1 MHVNVLSTCVT
12 SEREAS
18 TFDGF
23 NHSVAASPFPVAPVS
38 AAVASPVVSRG
49 FLGLMKNIVGNRIR
63 EQPSSSAG
71 SASKNE
77 STVLDVHSY
86 PARWRVVKLVA
97 FELVRNDPGIM
108 MTTTGTAAAS
118 IDSSSAPTGSSTK
131 YKIGR
136 RRDSSRSI
144 VGDKL
149 RKIRAMQ
156 NGVYK
161 KIAWLPEWWWDLVPA
176 LSVHETNPAASGTG
190 TGDVWDGKALSE
202 MGEGFIEDDDLPQWT
217 GTEESFLDEAGDS
230 EQLSDPPA
238 TVAPLNSWTYSADCG
253 TDWMPKDMVR
263 IVLFCGMLHFR
274 VKLILMSL
282 CPSLFLCRII

>member
-23 NHSVAASPFPVAPVS
+23 NHSIAPASFPVAP
-38 AAVASPVVSRG
+38 AATAFASPIVSRG

-63 EQPSSSAG
+63 EQPSSSAS

-97 FELVRNDPGIM
+97 FELVRNDPSIM

-118 IDSSSAPTGSSTK
+118 IDSSAPTGGSTK

-176 LSVHETNPAASGTG
+176 LNSHEGNHSVGTG

-202 MGEGFIEDDDLPQWT
+202 MGEGFIDDSDLPQWT

-238 TVAPLNSWTYSADCG
+238 ATAPLNSWTFSADCG
-253 TDWMPKDMVR
+253 TDWMPTDMVR
-263 IVLFCGMLHFR
+263 ICSS
-274 VKLILMSL
+274 ICCSL
-282 CPSLFLCRII
+282 QHT